1 MENFGSFAKAQ
12 LRKLYNQ
19 VQDVSS
25 MVSHTI
31 IQHQK
36 PSPNLAEVVLT
47 VYIDCVHRY
56 KSILCILSKS
66 RLSKIYIYSII
77 KN

>member
-12 LRKLYNQ
+12 LCKLYNQ

-47 VYIDCVHRY
+47 VYIDINPYYVFY
-56 KSILCILSKS
+56 QNQDYLKY
-66 RLSKIYIYSII
+66 IYIA
-77 KN
+77 